1 MIDLKISSDFAAMCL
16 CKKKKKK
23 TTPYN
28 DKQP

>member
-16 CKKKKKK
+16 CKKKKK

>member
-16 CKKKKKK
+16 CKKKKK
-23 TTPYN
+23 TPYN